1 MSYVIDGQTK
11 RKKKPDPF
19 YSWLFWYKRSA
30 RASGLT
36 VTQKLLLCTIAD
48 SVNHESWTA
57 DRIGSRSLADQC
69 GIDRRNAQRSLQ
81 PLDGV
86 WFETEQ
92 RGAYG
97 SHDVSYRLRLPSG
110 AVMLPHTKFP
120 EDEKHRSGGNI
131 PPEGVITAA
140 PQEEGAGGHI
150 PPLTGGNIPPVE
162 KCAEERQAVNRTP
175 DRRYF
180 EHLTGGH
187 IPPIQYTTIESN
199 SIDPVAIAP
208 GSNAQEAVARSAPNG
223 QRAPAKKESEE
234 RLTEKQ
240 AKEGSKEGSATFG
253 VGEATVR
260 TSPEPGVQP
269 YLPAGN
275 GDRCSARPSASRERI
290 TIRSSQIAAL
300 GAAPPDYEVAAS
312 QRGMGAWHRISAA
325 SSG

>member
-57 DRIGSRSLADQC
+57 ERIGSRSLADQC

-120 EDEKHRSGGNI
+120 EDEKHR
-131 PPEGVITAA
+131 T
-140 PQEEGAGGHI
+140 GGHI

-162 KCAEERQAVNRTP
+162 NCAEERQAVNRTP

-187 IPPIQYTTIESN
+187 IPPIQYTTIDLN
-199 SIDPVAIAP
+199 SIDPVADAP
-208 GSNAQEAVARSAPNG
+208 GSNAQEAVERSGSNG
-223 QRAPAKKESEE
+223 QRSPAKEESEE
-234 RLTEKQ
+234 RSLPEKEDQ
-240 AKEGSKEGSATFG
+240 EASEGSATFG
-253 VGEATVR
+253 VGEALVR
-260 TSPEPGVQP
+260 PSPSPGVETF
-269 YLPAGN
+269 LPAGTN
-275 GDRCSARPSASRERI
+275 GGCPAPAI
-290 TIRSSQIAAL
+290 TIRSSEMVGMFRA
-300 GAAPPDYEVAAS
+300 DYEVAAS
-312 QRGMGAWHRISAA
+312 QRGLGAWRRPVLAGL
-325 SSG
+325 SSGW